1 MKKFN
6 FKNPRFLIILVSA
19 LVIVLI
25 SGLAFGICTKYNKNN
40 TKEAETEY
48 VNKESETKK
57 NDSEK
62 SLVPNIESST
72 KQTTEE
78 ITTESE
84 SEENTSEEASTE
96 EITTESESE
105 ENTSEEAS
113 TEEIVASNNENNYN
127 DNSYSENNYSDN
139 SSSNNEN
146 QNNDDSNNSNN
157 ENDNSS
163 NSEPSYNP
171 PSNEP
176 SNDTPQEDHIVY
188 KSDGSIDLNESY
200 WIKDL
205 EAMEAIGKSKEY
217 QSLMGKYYNQYGGN
231 NIHFSIQRISTSKS
245 GTYCVYDCS
254 YFCTLFNDKNQRIRF
269 IFNGSEFVEK

>member
-6 FKNPRFLIILVSA
+6 FKNPRSLIILVSA
-19 LVIVLI
+19 LVVVLI
-25 SGLAFGICTKYNKNN
+25 SGLTFGICTKYNKKN

-57 NDSEK
+57 NDLEK
-62 SLVPNIESST
+62 SLISNIESST
-72 KQTTEE
+72 EQITEE

-84 SEENTSEEASTE
+84 SEENTTEEAS
-96 EITTESESE
+96 I
-105 ENTSEEAS
+105 
-113 TEEIVASNNENNYN
+113 EEIVASDNEINASNNENNYN
-127 DNSYSENNYSDN
+127 DNSYNENNYSDN
-139 SSSNNEN
+139 SSSNNEDQN
-146 QNNDDSNNSNN
+146 NNDDSNSSNN

-200 WIKDL
+200 WVKSTNAMSIIGNSNEIQDALDYTRAKYNCNDRIKL
-205 EAMEAIGKSKEY
+205 NMSYAAGR
-217 QSLMGKYYNQYGGN
+217 N
-231 NIHFSIQRISTSKS
+231 NIWTVNSFSYYISCNKCNFKLSF
-245 GTYCVYDCS
+245 Y
-254 YFCTLFNDKNQRIRF
+254 
-269 IFNGSEFVEK
+269 FNGSEFVEK